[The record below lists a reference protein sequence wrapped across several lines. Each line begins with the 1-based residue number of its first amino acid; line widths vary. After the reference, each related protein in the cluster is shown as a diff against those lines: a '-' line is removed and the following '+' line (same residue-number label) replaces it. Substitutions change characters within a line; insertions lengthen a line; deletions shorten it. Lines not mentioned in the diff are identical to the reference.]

1 MPTGSRPGIAAIAL
15 AVVLGAF
22 PAARGLAGDAA
33 SPSADSRDARQ
44 AELDAVTRDIALSD
58 ERLAELK
65 AEIDKIDKD
74 RSSLNA
80 NLVETG
86 KRVEAFEVQIGDTER
101 RMQALSGE
109 EEAVRSSLVA
119 RRDVLAEVLAALQR
133 MGHRPPPA
141 LLVRPEDALA
151 SVRSAI
157 LLGAVVP
164 DLRAAADKLA
174 ADLKQLAALKTEIAG
189 ERQRLLADATSLAEE
204 RARVQMLLD
213 ERRNQREA
221 STAALADEEKKTA
234 ELADQASGLKELIS
248 GMEQQIASA
257 AAAKASADRAT
268 EAAQAKPSPAK
279 PASLG
284 RPDRLTPALAFADA
298 HGLLPK
304 PVVGRQV
311 KGFGEPDGNG
321 AKTLGISIAAR
332 AGAQVTS
339 PTDGWVVYAGPFRS
353 YGQLLIVNAGGGYHV
368 LLAGMERIDVQLGQF
383 VLAGEPVAVMAAQR
397 LASTGAVDIV
407 STQQVLYIE
416 FRKDGNSIDPAP
428 WWAASSDEKVGG

>member
-1 MPTGSRPGIAAIAL
+1 MAL
-15 AVVLGAF
+15 AVALGAF

-44 AELDAVTRDIALSD
+44 AELDAVTRDIALTD

-65 AEIDKIDKD
+65 AEIDKLDKD
-74 RSSLNA
+74 RA
-80 NLVETG
+80 V
-86 KRVEAFEVQIGDTER
+86 AQR
-101 RMQALSGE
+101 RPRRDGQAGRRRSRCRSATPNGAMQALSGE

-133 MGHRPPPA
+133 MGRRPPPA
-141 LLVRPEDALA
+141 ILVRPEDALA

-174 ADLKQLAALKTEIAG
+174 ADLKQLVALKAEIAG
-189 ERQRLLADATSLAEE
+189 ERQRLLCRCDRLAEE
-204 RARVQMLLD
+204 RARIQMLLD

-248 GMEQQIASA
+248 GMEQEIASA
-257 AAAKASADRAT
+257 AAAKAAADRAT

-284 RPDRLTPALAFADA
+284 RAGPADA
-298 HGLLPK
+298 GPRLRRRQGTAAEA
-304 PVVGRQV
+304 GRRPAGQ
-311 KGFGEPDGNG
+311 GFRRTRRNRRQNPRDFDRHPRRRPGHLRRPTAGWSMPG
-321 AKTLGISIAAR
+321 PSAAT
-332 AGAQVTS
+332 A
-339 PTDGWVVYAGPFRS
+339 
-353 YGQLLIVNAGGGYHV
+353 
-368 LLAGMERIDVQLGQF
+368 
-383 VLAGEPVAVMAAQR
+383 
-397 LASTGAVDIV
+397 
-407 STQQVLYIE
+407 
-416 FRKDGNSIDPAP
+416 NS
-428 WWAASSDEKVGG
+428 